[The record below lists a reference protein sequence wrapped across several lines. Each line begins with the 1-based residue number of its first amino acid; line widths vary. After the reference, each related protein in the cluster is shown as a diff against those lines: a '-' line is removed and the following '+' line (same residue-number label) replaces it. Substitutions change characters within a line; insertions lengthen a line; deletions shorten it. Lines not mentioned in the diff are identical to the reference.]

1 VLDRILAGVPITS
14 ADIKAMGVG
23 GLLMEIAS
31 RPQPRL
37 GDE

>member
-1 VLDRILAGVPITS
+1 VPIRG
-14 ADIKAMGVG
+14 ADVEKMGVG

-37 GDE
+37 GDG